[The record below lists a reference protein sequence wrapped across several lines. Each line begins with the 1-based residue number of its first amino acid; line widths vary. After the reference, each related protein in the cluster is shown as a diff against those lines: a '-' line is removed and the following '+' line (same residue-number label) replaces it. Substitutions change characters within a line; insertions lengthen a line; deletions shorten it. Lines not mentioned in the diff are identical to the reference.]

1 MDFFF
6 FTSDY
11 TDKVP
16 PDTLVSKFDSELT
29 LSTILVF
36 GQQYRNREKYVTKG
50 SISFQRRRMR
60 VGFKAPK
67 VST

>member
-16 PDTLVSKFDSELT
+16 PDTLVSKFDSELN

-36 GQQYRNREKYVTKG
+36 GQQYRNREKICNK
-50 SISFQRRRMR
+50 R
-60 VGFKAPK
+60 K
-67 VST
+67 

>member
-6 FTSDY
+6 FF

-36 GQQYRNREKYVTKG
+36 GQQYRNREKICNKRKYFFSVKADG
-50 SISFQRRRMR
+50 SGVQC
-60 VGFKAPK
+60 
-67 VST
+67 T

>member
-36 GQQYRNREKYVTKG
+36 GQQYRNREKICNKRKYLF
-50 SISFQRRRMR
+50 SA
-60 VGFKAPK
+60 KADESG
-67 VST
+67 VQST

>member
-29 LSTILVF
+29 LSTILV
-36 GQQYRNREKYVTKG
+36 YRNREKICNKRKYFF
-50 SISFQRRRMR
+50 SA
-60 VGFKAPK
+60 KADESG
-67 VST
+67 VQST

>member
-36 GQQYRNREKYVTKG
+36 GQQYRNREKICDKRKYFF
-50 SISFQRRRMR
+50 SA
-60 VGFKAPK
+60 KADESG
-67 VST
+67 VQST